1 MDINTYR
8 RSTIGLSHMEED
20 ICDRTQK
27 QEVIFGMEDDEINL
41 EAPTT
46 YVPECTYKKTL
57 SWIQKITG
65 LLQRAQRNLYG
76 VRWVKL
82 LSMEAKERHHDTVMV
97 MRQKQTSLTL
107 NTVTE
112 PLRSIAQPILSS
124 SCQKWA
130 SIAARN
136 TLTQTG
142 VTVVVFPRKDC
153 SMSTIRQGTT
163 NWNASALTPTKG
175 GKENRTTS

>member
-1 MDINTYR
+1 
-8 RSTIGLSHMEED
+8 
-20 ICDRTQK
+20 
-27 QEVIFGMEDDEINL
+27 
-41 EAPTT
+41 
-46 YVPECTYKKTL
+46 
-57 SWIQKITG
+57 
-65 LLQRAQRNLYG
+65 
-76 VRWVKL
+76 
-82 LSMEAKERHHDTVMV
+82 MEAKERHHNTVMV

-163 NWNASALTPTKG
+163 NWNASALTSKKIGQAKLQVVYRMSKLKLRKQQNRPTTLQLKAWMALLCL
-175 GKENRTTS
+175 

>member
-76 VRWVKL
+76 VR
-82 LSMEAKERHHDTVMV
+82 
-97 MRQKQTSLTL
+97 
-107 NTVTE
+107 
-112 PLRSIAQPILSS
+112 
-124 SCQKWA
+124 
-130 SIAARN
+130 
-136 TLTQTG
+136 
-142 VTVVVFPRKDC
+142 
-153 SMSTIRQGTT
+153 
-163 NWNASALTPTKG
+163 
-175 GKENRTTS
+175 